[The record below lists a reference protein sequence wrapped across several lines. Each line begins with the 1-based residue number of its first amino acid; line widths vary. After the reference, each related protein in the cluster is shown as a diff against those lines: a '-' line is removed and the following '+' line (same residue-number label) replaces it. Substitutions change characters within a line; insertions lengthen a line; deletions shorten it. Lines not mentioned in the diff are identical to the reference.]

1 MRAGSVWRAVAPA
14 IALVVSV
21 MFAAAMRP
29 ACAATPDLRPADA
42 PPQLVHFGAAQGLSP
57 TLSDIAVDRQGYVW
71 LATGDGLARYDGTGF
86 RLWRREIGHT
96 PTLPGNEIT
105 VLHVDARDRLW
116 IASWYGLAWMDR
128 DRERL
133 HPVVFRGAAA
143 PCAIDI
149 EAMSSAADETLWVLT
164 MAGRL
169 CSIDS
174 KGNVSRLLSP
184 DGDTLFGDGLVV
196 VMTPRPSGKLL
207 VGTGDGLWRLD
218 PHRVPVQVERVSLP
232 GLGDAGV
239 YAFSPAPDGGV
250 WVAGDDRLL
259 LLDRDDRPQPL
270 PWPLPRETRRA
281 MVAVDR
287 DGVAWIGT
295 YDGLY
300 RRRPGIGR
308 DALDVQDLRDARFG
322 VTDGAVRVV
331 ADHEGGVWIAG
342 YSQGLFHVPPGAPRF
357 RRAALPADDPSPYLR
372 SATLDTT
379 GTAWA
384 LSAGGLYRQT
394 AGEDGLTRVA
404 DAAALGLDAPR
415 AVRACVDGR
424 IAIADDA
431 GALLFDRAM
440 RRARRVLRI
449 DDPADTRR
457 PETIAC
463 DPAGGL
469 WVSLFGGDLVWLP
482 PHGGS
487 MRRFDAAATI
497 GGETEA
503 FIDLR
508 FAPDGAPWFSDG
520 HALRRWDGQ
529 TFRIVPVL
537 PGEYVYALDFD
548 AADRLWVTRFGSL
561 EHYRRDGRRL
571 HLLERLSVDAGIP
584 NAEMR
589 SLRVSADGQLWANSV
604 RGLLQYDLR
613 ARRARMFGLADGLP
627 EIDLSSDQL
636 ARGPRGAG
644 VVIAGRDLVRFDPD
658 RPLPATHPSPLSI
671 QTLSLRRGED
681 TVSFDPAS
689 PGPVVVR
696 PGDRDL
702 RVVARVMSY
711 LNPVRHRY
719 RFRLHGFDPDWV
731 LPGDEGERGERIFS
745 TLSPGR
751 YVLDV
756 QGANADGVWSPVRH
770 LVIRVEAPWWQRW
783 WAIALYALVAS
794 ALLLWLAWLDRMR
807 ARRRH
812 AYLLAQQQRELAEQA
827 SQAKSRFLANLG
839 HEVRT
844 PMTGV
849 LGMSELLLST
859 PLDTKQRGHVQAI
872 RRAGDH
878 LLRLV
883 NDALDLARIEAGRF
897 ELQEAPFALAP
908 LVDEVVGLMR
918 PLAERKGLRFVV
930 SFDAAARG
938 GWHGDATRLRQILL
952 NLLGNAIKFTERGE
966 VMLVIETFAPEGLR
980 FAVSDTG
987 PGLDAEQQRRL
998 FRRFEQAEGARTA
1011 SRYGGSGLGLA
1022 ICQELAVAM
1031 GGGIELASAP
1041 GEGTCFTVR
1050 LPLARAELPADAIAA
1065 AASTVAPVRDV
1076 LLVED
1081 DPTVADVLTGLL
1093 QAQGHR
1099 VVHAPHALAALSA
1112 QAMQRFDLALLDL
1125 DLPGMD
1131 GLALARQL
1139 RASGFDRPMVAIT
1152 ARADPEAEPQA
1163 LAAGFDA
1170 FVRKPVTGE
1179 RLAEVVARYAEATS

>member
-1 MRAGSVWRAVAPA
+1 MATREGLARAILLAVA
-14 IALVVSV
+14 L
-21 MFAAAMRP
+21 FAAA
-29 ACAATPDLRPADA
+29 LRPASAAAVDPSA
-42 PPQLVHFGAAQGLSP
+42 ADPIPSLTHFGAAQGLSS
-57 TLSDIAVDRQGYVW
+57 TLSDIVVDREGYVW

-86 RLWRREIGHT
+86 RFWRREIGRT

-116 IASWYGLAWMDR
+116 IASWYGLVWMDR
-128 DRERL
+128 DRDRL
-133 HPVVFRGAAA
+133 HPVVFEGEAAA
-143 PCAIDI
+143 CAIDI
-149 EAMSSAADETLWVLT
+149 AAIASAGDGTVWLLT
-164 MAGRL
+164 NVGNL
-169 CSIDS
+169 CRIELS
-174 KGNVSRLLSP
+174 GAVSRLKPPL
-184 DGDTLFGDGLVV
+184 GGRVFHGGIVIAMTL
-196 VMTPRPSGKLL
+196 RPSGMLL
-207 VGTGDGLWRLD
+207 VGTADGLWRLD
-218 PHRVPVQVERVSLP
+218 PRRSPLQAERLRLP

-239 YAFSPAPDGGV
+239 YAFSPAPDDGL
-250 WVAGDDRLL
+250 WVAGDSRLL
-259 LLDRDDRPQPL
+259 RLDRNDRPLPL
-270 PWPLPRETRRA
+270 PWPSPRETRRA
-281 MVAVDR
+281 MVAVDAAG
-287 DGVAWIGT
+287 DAWIGT

-300 RRRPGIGR
+300 RRTR
-308 DALDVQDLRDARFG
+308 DAPERDAAANDARDARFG
-322 VTDGAVRVV
+322 VTDGAIRVV

-342 YSQGLFHVPPGAPRF
+342 YSQGLFHVPPGPSRF
-357 RRAALPADDPSPYLR
+357 RSAALPADDPSPYLR
-372 SATLDTT
+372 SATLDDD
-379 GTAWA
+379 GDAWA
-384 LSAGGLYRQT
+384 LSAGGLYRQGRDDD
-394 AGEDGLTRVA
+394 ALTRVA
-404 DAAALGLDAPR
+404 DAASLGLAMPK
-415 AVRACVDGR
+415 AVRACADGR
-424 IAIADDA
+424 IVIADDE
-431 GALLFDRAM
+431 GALVYDRAT
-440 RRARRVLRI
+440 RRARRMLRI
-449 DDPADTRR
+449 DDPADSHR
-457 PETIAC
+457 PETVAC
-463 DPAGGL
+463 DPAGRL
-469 WVSLFGGDLVWLP
+469 WVSLFGGDLVLLP
-482 PHGGS
+482 PDGAPA
-487 MRRFDAAATI
+487 RRFTADATI
-497 GGETEA
+497 GGEAEA

-508 FAPDGAPWFSDG
+508 FAPDGAPWYSDG
-520 HALRRWDGQ
+520 QALRRWDGHA
-529 TFRIVPVL
+529 FRVVPVL
-537 PGEYVYALDFD
+537 PGEYVYALDFA
-548 AADRLWVTRFGSL
+548 AADELWVTRFGSL
-561 EHYRRDGRRL
+561 ERYRWDGRRL
-571 HLLERLSVDAGIP
+571 HPLERLSVEEGIP

-589 SLRVSADGQLWANSV
+589 SLRVSGGGQLWANSV
-604 RGLLQYDLR
+604 RGLLQYDLAAKR
-613 ARRARMFGLADGLP
+613 ARVFGPGDGLP
-627 EIDLSSDQL
+627 ELDLAVDQL
-636 ARGPRGAG
+636 AHGPRGSG
-644 VVIAGRDLVRFDPD
+644 VVVAGRELVRFDPD
-658 RPLPATHPSPLSI
+658 RPLPGTHPSPLSI
-671 QTLSLRRGED
+671 ETLSLRRGED
-681 TVSFDPAS
+681 TVEFDPAS
-689 PGPVVVR
+689 PEGVVVR

-711 LNPVRHRY
+711 VNPVRHRY

-770 LVIRVEAPWWQRW
+770 VAFLVQAPWWQRW
-783 WAIALYALVAS
+783 WAIALYAIAAS

-812 AYLLAQQQRELAEQA
+812 AYQLVQQKRELAEQA

-859 PLDTKQRGHVQAI
+859 PLDPKQRGHVQAI

-908 LVDEVVGLMR
+908 LVADVVGLMR
-918 PLAERKGLRFVV
+918 PLAERKGLRFVATV
-930 SFDAAARG
+930 ADDVRG
-938 GWHGDATRLRQILL
+938 GWQGDATRLRQILL

-966 VMLVIETFAPEGLR
+966 IALSIETLAPQGLR
-980 FAVSDTG
+980 LSVFDTG

-1041 GEGTCFTVR
+1041 GEGACFTVR
-1050 LPLARAELPADAIAA
+1050 LPLARADSPAYLDTAKPSVAA
-1065 AASTVAPVRDV
+1065 RARDV

-1093 QAQGHR
+1093 QAQGHC
-1099 VVHAPHALAALSA
+1099 VVHAAHALAALSA
-1112 QAMQRFDLALLDL
+1112 QATQRFDLALLDL

-1179 RLAEVVARYAEATS
+1179 MLADVIARHAEAMS

>member
-1 MRAGSVWRAVAPA
+1 MAMRDGCAKAVAF
-14 IALVVSV
+14 VVAV
-21 MFAAAMRP
+21 VLAVAMQPAAAAVGAPSAEP
-29 ACAATPDLRPADA
+29 APR
-42 PPQLVHFGAAQGLSP
+42 LVHFGAAQGLSP
-57 TLSDIAVDRQGYVW
+57 TLSDIVVDREGYLW

-86 RLWRREIGHT
+86 RFWRREIGRT

-116 IASWYGLAWMDR
+116 AASWYGLVWLDR
-128 DRERL
+128 RRDRL
-133 HPVVFRGAAA
+133 HPVDFRGEAAA
-143 PCAIDI
+143 CANDIAAIASAVDGSLWSLTNVGNLCRIDPNGRVARI
-149 EAMSSAADETLWVLT
+149 QPLRGGRVFDRGIVIAMTL
-164 MAGRL
+164 
-169 CSIDS
+169 
-174 KGNVSRLLSP
+174 
-184 DGDTLFGDGLVV
+184 
-196 VMTPRPSGKLL
+196 RPSGLLL
-207 VGTGDGLWRLD
+207 VGTADGLWRLD
-218 PHRVPVQVERVSLP
+218 PRREPVQAERLRLP

-239 YAFSPAPDGGV
+239 YAFSPAPDDGL
-250 WVAGDDRLL
+250 WVAGDTRLL
-259 LLDRDDRPQPL
+259 RLDRDDRPLPL
-270 PWPLPRETRRA
+270 PWPAPRETRRA
-281 MVAVDR
+281 MVAIDAVGD
-287 DGVAWIGT
+287 AWIGT

-300 RRRPGIGR
+300 RRGNGMDGR
-308 DALDVQDLRDARFG
+308 DAMAADARDARFG

-342 YSQGLFHVPPGAPRF
+342 YSQGLFHVPPGPPRF
-357 RRAALPADDPSPYLR
+357 RRATLPADDPSPYLQ
-372 SATLDTT
+372 SVTLDAA
-379 GTAWA
+379 GDAWA
-384 LSAGGLYRQT
+384 LSAGGLYRQGRDDD
-394 AGEDGLTRVA
+394 ALIRVA
-404 DAAALGLDAPR
+404 DAASLGLAMPR
-415 AVRACVDGR
+415 SVRACRDGR
-424 IAIADDA
+424 IAIADDQ
-431 GALLFDRAM
+431 GALVFDRVT

-449 DDPADTRR
+449 EDPADAHR
-457 PETIAC
+457 PETLAC
-463 DPAGGL
+463 DPAGRL
-469 WVSLFGGDLVWLP
+469 WVSLFGGDLVLLSP
-482 PHGGS
+482 DGGPV
-487 MRRFDAAATI
+487 RRFAAEATI
-497 GGETEA
+497 GGEAEA
-503 FIDLR
+503 YIDLR

-520 HALRRWDGQ
+520 QALRRWDGHA
-529 TFRIVPVL
+529 FRIVPVA
-537 PGEYVYALDFD
+537 PGEYVYALDFA
-548 AADRLWVTRFGSL
+548 AADQLWVTRFGSL
-561 EHYRRDGRRL
+561 ERYRWDGRRL
-571 HLLERLSVDAGIP
+571 QLLERLSVDAGIP

-589 SLRVSADGQLWANSV
+589 SLRVSAEGQLWANSV
-604 RGLLQYDLR
+604 RGLLQYDPH
-613 ARRARMFGLADGLP
+613 ARRARLFGLADGLA
-627 EIDLSSDQL
+627 EIDLAVDQL
-636 ARGPRGAG
+636 ARGPRACG
-644 VVIAGRDLVRFDPD
+644 VVLAGRELVRFDPD

-671 QTLSLRRGED
+671 ETLSLRRGED
-681 TVSFDPAS
+681 TVEFDPDS
-689 PGPVVVR
+689 PGGVVVR

-711 LNPVRHRY
+711 VNPVRHRY

-731 LPGDEGERGERIFS
+731 MQGDEGERGERVFS
-745 TLSPGR
+745 TLAPGR

-756 QGANADGVWSPVRH
+756 QGANAEGVWSPVRKI
-770 LVIRVEAPWWQRW
+770 VVQVEAPWWRRW
-783 WAIALYALVAS
+783 WAIALYALAAAS
-794 ALLLWLAWLDRMR
+794 LLLWLAWLDRMR

-812 AYLLAQQQRELAEQA
+812 AYQLVQQKRELAEQA

-859 PLDTKQRGHVQAI
+859 SLDTKQRGHVQAI

-908 LVDEVVGLMR
+908 LVEDVVGLMR

-930 SFDAAARG
+930 SFDDDARG

-966 VMLVIETFAPEGLR
+966 IALSIETLAPQGLR

-1041 GEGTCFTVR
+1041 GEGACFTVR
-1050 LPLARAELPADAIAA
+1050 LPLARAALPADAAA
-1065 AASTVAPVRDV
+1065 VDVSTSTLVRDV

-1093 QAQGHR
+1093 QAHGHR
-1099 VVHAPHALAALSA
+1099 VVHAAHALAALSA

-1179 RLAEVVARYAEATS
+1179 RLADVIARHAEAMS